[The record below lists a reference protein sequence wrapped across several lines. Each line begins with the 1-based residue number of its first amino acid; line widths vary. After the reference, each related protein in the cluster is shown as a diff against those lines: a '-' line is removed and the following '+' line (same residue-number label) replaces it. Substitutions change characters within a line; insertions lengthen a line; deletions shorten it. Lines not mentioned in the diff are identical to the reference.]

1 MTLMRIL
8 VDKTTFNGL
17 ATDASITLAHNL
29 GGTPDSVVIRAT
41 ATMASN
47 TSNQMGALE
56 ALVGAA
62 LVTIRNGGSTTTPG
76 LEVVSM
82 RFHTIIQ

>member
-1 MTLMRIL
+1 MTLMRVL

-17 ATDASITLAHNL
+17 ATDASITLAHGL
-29 GGTPDSVVIRAT
+29 GGIPDSVTIRAT
-41 ATMASN
+41 ATMASC
-47 TSNQMGALE
+47 TSNRIGACE
-56 ALVGAA
+56 ALVDAA

-76 LEVVSM
+76 LEVVSV

>member
-1 MTLMRIL
+1 MTLMRVL
-8 VDKTTFNGL
+8 VDKTSFAGL
-17 ATDASITLAHNL
+17 ATDASITLAHGL
-29 GGTPDSVVIRAT
+29 GGIPDSVVVRST
-41 ATMASN
+41 ATLASC
-47 TSNQMGALE
+47 TSNRVGACE
-56 ALVGAA
+56 ALADGT